1 EREWRLLR
9 SVRRAIRTDPSR
21 VALTEAY
28 PVLGETIIVK
38 ILDLAL
44 RIGESMFAVGASA
57 HDATF
62 AITRVAQTYGLHGVQ
77 VDVTFN
83 AISVSY
89 HRGEEDWPTTL
100 MRVVRV
106 ASPDHA
112 KLQRLQALLVE
123 DRKSTRLNS
132 SHVKIS
138 YAVFC

>member
-1 EREWRLLR
+1 PSRAHPHPAALMRPARAHRRGVVQPVRRHNRGMSSEREWRLLR

-28 PVLGETIIVK
+28 PVLGETVIVK

-106 ASPDHA
+106 AS
-112 KLQRLQALLVE
+112 
-123 DRKSTRLNS
+123 
-132 SHVKIS
+132 
-138 YAVFC
+138 